1 MATTKNT
8 ATTFTASGISFAAS
22 DAKSSV
28 KRANIL
34 LNTDGTSFMTTAE
47 INEAL
52 YAGRLQA
59 SQLYHVVLAFN
70 INDTITGVKLTNGS
84 RLRLAGQRDKEH
96 KLVGAAPD
104 AHSLVRNQIK
114 LKDASN
120 IKGTITTGK
129 DGSLY
134 LGYSQDDSTYNPCVA
149 SVSAAYDKDQ
159 ALFAEITALI
169 ADHTDKELLVYY
181 VPTVD
186 FKAFVAYHKKQA
198 AKSA

>member
-1 MATTKNT
+1 MTIFATSGVSFK
-8 ATTFTASGISFAAS
+8 AT
-22 DAKSSV
+22 DAKSTV

-34 LNTDGTSFMTTAE
+34 LNEESTAFMTTAE
-47 INEAL
+47 ITDAL
-52 YAGRLQA
+52 YAGKLQA

-70 INDTITGVKLTNGS
+70 ISGTITGVKLNNGA

-104 AHSLVRNQIK
+104 AHSFVKSQVK

-120 IKGTITTGK
+120 IKGTITVGK

-134 LGYSQDDSTYNPCVA
+134 FGYAQDDSTYNPCVA
-149 SVSAAYDKDQ
+149 SVSATYDKDQ

-169 ADHTDKELLVYY
+169 ADHADKELLVYY
-181 VPTVD
+181 VPAVD
-186 FKAFVAYHKKQA
+186 MKAFVAYHKKQA